1 MDSVSDLALRVVKA
15 TLERERLVKAVDA
28 RAEAVRL
35 GEIRLGSVQKAQAL
49 IQKTAQETQS
59 QLKYHVESLVQNA
72 IDAVF
77 PTSYIFKMDF
87 VLRRNQT
94 EVDIWLD
101 MEGEQVDPMDAAGGG
116 VVDVVSFALRV
127 VAWSLSSTS
136 PILLLDE
143 PMKWVSAGRRKVCG
157 ELIQEVA
164 SKLGLQILMVTHDPD
179 LVERADRVFRF
190 EQKRRRTQVTIS
202 EGTKA

>member
-1 MDSVSDLALRVVKA
+1 MVSVSDLRKRVTKA
-15 TLERERLVKAVDA
+15 GSQRDLLLSSVASRT
-28 RAEAVRL
+28 AEIAQTETKL
-35 GEIRLGSVQKAQAL
+35 LSIQQGQAL
-49 IQKTAQETQS
+49 IQKTAQETQQ
-59 QLKYHVESLVQNA
+59 QLKFHVESLVQNA
-72 IDAVF
+72 LDAVF
-77 PTSYIFKMDF
+77 PTAYIFKMDF

-101 MEGEQVDPMDAAGGG
+101 MEGEPVDPMDAAGGG

-179 LVERADRVFRF
+179 LVERADRIFLF
-190 EQKRRRTQVTIS
+190 EQKRRRSQVTVL